1 MENFH
6 EVECTGVRALEK
18 KKRKYSE
25 RAFTHYVGKT
35 VIFIEYYYYS
45 SKKSF
50 IFALFLWNNAVYIMY
65 VFMEI
70 LSKFCN
76 RLLDITK
83 LIIGIGGMRAEVG
96 IKLGGGDLENF

>member
-1 MENFH
+1 
-6 EVECTGVRALEK
+6 
-18 KKRKYSE
+18 
-25 RAFTHYVGKT
+25 
-35 VIFIEYYYYS
+35 
-45 SKKSF
+45 
-50 IFALFLWNNAVYIMY
+50 MY

-96 IKLGGGDLENF
+96 IKFGGGDLENFKKINNRVGTIIRYSRVPN

>member
-1 MENFH
+1 
-6 EVECTGVRALEK
+6 
-18 KKRKYSE
+18 
-25 RAFTHYVGKT
+25 
-35 VIFIEYYYYS
+35 
-45 SKKSF
+45 
-50 IFALFLWNNAVYIMY
+50 MY

-83 LIIGIGGMRAEVG
+83 LIIGIWGMRAEVG